1 VIISEIR
8 GGEKMFITRRFHF
21 SASHRVYNPG
31 LSDEENLKVYGK
43 CSNPNGHGHNYIMD
57 VTVSGEVDEQ
67 TGFVMDLSQL
77 KLIVEENIISKVD
90 HKNLNIDVD
99 FMKDVLPSTE
109 NIARKFWEQIAG
121 KINTDARKLYSIK
134 ISETVNNSV
143 EFRG

>member
-1 VIISEIR
+1 
-8 GGEKMFITRRFHF
+8 MFITRRFHF